1 MFKKVLL
8 AGLILL
14 APCAYA
20 QEAFW
25 AFDDDDKELI
35 IPPECDE
42 VFEADELYEI
52 GVRLLEETGYARQGA
67 AYCLLAAALAPDGHA
82 KAQYKVAEMYHKG
95 LALPKSDLAAY
106 RWATLAALNGSEEA
120 DHLGASIEQFL
131 SIDDIQASTDSLA
144 SMLDVVKGQW
154 QTKVLKVE
162 EELNNRLAYRNELR
176 ERKKERDRRN
186 RRRKKKANMAQP
198 VEVADETKTEA
209 IPDTP
214 SGGVE
219 KGQAMFSQEDLDNV
233 PMPSS

>member
-1 MFKKVLL
+1 
-8 AGLILL
+8 
-14 APCAYA
+14 
-20 QEAFW
+20 
-25 AFDDDDKELI
+25 
-35 IPPECDE
+35 
-42 VFEADELYEI
+42 
-52 GVRLLEETGYARQGA
+52 
-67 AYCLLAAALAPDGHA
+67 
-82 KAQYKVAEMYHKG
+82 MYHKG